1 MPVRIEVDDGTS
13 RSRGPRWLTVALWA
27 VLALVLGFAFWLLLN
42 ACGLRVMQGSPLLY
56 FCSTPAV
63 AAGTDPGLAA
73 EIARQRA
80 LEGEIERLELAL
92 LRAPACAPPAAAA
105 AEAIPE
111 DAWREQDVGFLEG
124 CWELDSDY
132 AIRHETTGETVG
144 VAEWRACFDQS
155 GSGRQEMTFE
165 DGSAC
170 GGPLTAGFGAD
181 QQLLFEDAGNVPC
194 SAESFISFIYRRVI
208 TCQRIDAVH
217 AQCLSRHPET
227 GGESNVNLRRAASE

>member
-1 MPVRIEVDDGTS
+1 MSVRIEVDAGTS

-56 FCSTPAV
+56 FCSAPAV

-92 LRAPACAPPAAAA
+92 LRAPACAPPAAAE

-124 CWELDSDY
+124 CWE
-132 AIRHETTGETVG
+132 
-144 VAEWRACFDQS
+144 
-155 GSGRQEMTFE
+155 
-165 DGSAC
+165 
-170 GGPLTAGFGAD
+170 
-181 QQLLFEDAGNVPC
+181 
-194 SAESFISFIYRRVI
+194 
-208 TCQRIDAVH
+208 
-217 AQCLSRHPET
+217 
-227 GGESNVNLRRAASE
+227 